1 VWRCTACRVDYT
13 LEKLAALLDEEL
25 EEQLGGIRVDR
36 L

>member
-1 VWRCTACRVDYT
+1 VDYT